1 MTPGRQ
7 CRQKNCRE
15 PHHEPKHH
23 SNAARRRQVWQ
34 YGGRMTPPERI
45 HGWQDS
51 QLSIARFYGGIT
63 YQGHTYTI
71 AVAEKGAPL
80 VRSDVLAREAKERK
94 AADKA
99 AKAQAAKQQ
108 EQLI

>member
-1 MTPGRQ
+1 
-7 CRQKNCRE
+7 
-15 PHHEPKHH
+15 
-23 SNAARRRQVWQ
+23 
-34 YGGRMTPPERI
+34 MTPPERI

-51 QLSIARFYGGIT
+51 QLSITRFYGGIT

-80 VRSDVLAREAKERK
+80 VRSDVLAREAKARK

-99 AKAQAAKQQ
+99 AEAQAAKQQ

>member
-1 MTPGRQ
+1 MT
-7 CRQKNCRE
+7 
-15 PHHEPKHH
+15 
-23 SNAARRRQVWQ
+23 
-34 YGGRMTPPERI
+34 TTPERI

-63 YQGHTYTI
+63 CQGHTYTI

-80 VRSDVLAREAKERK
+80 VRDDVLVREAKERR
-94 AADKA
+94 AANKA

-108 EQLI
+108 GQLI

>member
-1 MTPGRQ
+1 
-7 CRQKNCRE
+7 
-15 PHHEPKHH
+15 
-23 SNAARRRQVWQ
+23 
-34 YGGRMTPPERI
+34 MTPPERI

-80 VRSDVLAREAKERK
+80 VRDDVLVREAKERK
-94 AADKA
+94 AAYKA
-99 AKAQAAKQQ
+99 AQAQAAKQQ

>member
-1 MTPGRQ
+1 
-7 CRQKNCRE
+7 
-15 PHHEPKHH
+15 
-23 SNAARRRQVWQ
+23 
-34 YGGRMTPPERI
+34 MTPPERI

-63 YQGHTYTI
+63 YHGHAYTI

-80 VRSDVLAREAKERK
+80 VRDDVLAREAKERK

-108 EQLI
+108 GQLI

>member
-1 MTPGRQ
+1 MT
-7 CRQKNCRE
+7 
-15 PHHEPKHH
+15 
-23 SNAARRRQVWQ
+23 
-34 YGGRMTPPERI
+34 TTPERI

-80 VRSDVLAREAKERK
+80 VRADVLAREAKERK
-94 AADKA
+94 AAYKA
-99 AKAQAAKQQ
+99 AQAQAAKQQ

>member
-1 MTPGRQ
+1 
-7 CRQKNCRE
+7 
-15 PHHEPKHH
+15 
-23 SNAARRRQVWQ
+23 
-34 YGGRMTPPERI
+34 MTPPERI

-63 YQGHTYTI
+63 YKGHTYTI
-71 AVAEKGAPL
+71 AVVEKGAPL
-80 VRSDVLAREAKERK
+80 VRDDVLVREAKARK

-99 AKAQAAKQQ
+99 DKADKAAEAQAAKQQ

>member
-1 MTPGRQ
+1 MT
-7 CRQKNCRE
+7 
-15 PHHEPKHH
+15 
-23 SNAARRRQVWQ
+23 
-34 YGGRMTPPERI
+34 TTPERI

-51 QLSIARFYGGIT
+51 QLSIARFYGRIT

-80 VRSDVLAREAKERK
+80 VRSDVLAREAKARR
-94 AADKA
+94 AANKA
-99 AKAQAAKQQ
+99 AKALAAKQQ

>member
-1 MTPGRQ
+1 
-7 CRQKNCRE
+7 
-15 PHHEPKHH
+15 
-23 SNAARRRQVWQ
+23 
-34 YGGRMTPPERI
+34 MTPPERI

-51 QLSIARFYGGIT
+51 QLSIARFYGRIT
-63 YQGHTYTI
+63 YKGHTYTI

-80 VRSDVLAREAKERK
+80 VRDDVLAREAKERK

-99 AKAQAAKQQ
+99 AQAAQAQAAKQQ

>member
-1 MTPGRQ
+1 
-7 CRQKNCRE
+7 
-15 PHHEPKHH
+15 
-23 SNAARRRQVWQ
+23 
-34 YGGRMTPPERI
+34 MTPPERI

-63 YQGHTYTI
+63 YHGHTYTI

-80 VRSDVLAREAKERK
+80 VRDDVLVREAKARK
-94 AADKA
+94 EADKA

>member
-1 MTPGRQ
+1 
-7 CRQKNCRE
+7 
-15 PHHEPKHH
+15 
-23 SNAARRRQVWQ
+23 
-34 YGGRMTPPERI
+34 MTPPERI

-71 AVAEKGAPL
+71 AVVEKGAPL
-80 VRSDVLAREAKERK
+80 VRDDVLVREAKARK

-99 AKAQAAKQQ
+99 AEAQAAKQQ

>member
-1 MTPGRQ
+1 MT
-7 CRQKNCRE
+7 
-15 PHHEPKHH
+15 
-23 SNAARRRQVWQ
+23 
-34 YGGRMTPPERI
+34 TPPERI

-80 VRSDVLAREAKERK
+80 VRDDVLVREAKARK

>member
-1 MTPGRQ
+1 MT
-7 CRQKNCRE
+7 
-15 PHHEPKHH
+15 
-23 SNAARRRQVWQ
+23 
-34 YGGRMTPPERI
+34 TPPERI

-80 VRSDVLAREAKERK
+80 VRSDVLAREADLK
-94 AADKA
+94 DKSWTRNNQRRCA
-99 AKAQAAKQQ
+99 
-108 EQLI
+108 LLRC

>member
-1 MTPGRQ
+1 MSTDFQNPRA
-7 CRQKNCRE
+7 
-15 PHHEPKHH
+15 
-23 SNAARRRQVWQ
+23 SARGAVK
-34 YGGRMTPPERI
+34 TPPERI

-80 VRSDVLAREAKERK
+80 TPPPASSLTAPPTATQPPRRRHRTLRPPPQALLMER
-94 AADKA
+94 ANERHLQD
-99 AKAQAAKQQ
+99 QGHQS
-108 EQLI
+108 